1 MKKIIKTFALLL
13 GSGTC
18 IANCPKAAQL
28 KAPET
33 KEPETVTF
41 SETKTTPPLDALA
54 TFQDLDRL
62 YFI

>member
-18 IANCPKAAQL
+18 IANCPKAQTPL
-28 KAPET
+28 IENQET
-33 KEPETVTF
+33 EALTV
-41 SETKTTPPLDALA
+41 SETPTPTPADALA